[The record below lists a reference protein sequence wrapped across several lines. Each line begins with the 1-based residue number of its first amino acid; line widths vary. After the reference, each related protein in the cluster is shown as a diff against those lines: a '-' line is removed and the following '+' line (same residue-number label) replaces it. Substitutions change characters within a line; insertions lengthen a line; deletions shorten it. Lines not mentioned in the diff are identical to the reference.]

1 MAEKPSRRQPASDF
15 NWQSHA
21 RCRGLPTEMF
31 FASDG
36 ERGQLRAASEERAKR
51 VCRSCPVQRD
61 CLRYAVVS
69 VEAWGVW
76 GATTPRE
83 RALVIR
89 GQPNQ
94 PTGHHPAE
102 VWQDHSA

>member
-1 MAEKPSRRQPASDF
+1 METRETQRHRHTRRPCAEDF
-15 NWQSHA
+15 EWQLYA

-36 ERGQLRAASEERAKR
+36 ERGQVRAAREERAKN

-61 CLRYAVVS
+61 CLRYAVTS
-69 VEAWGVW
+69 VQAWGVW

-83 RALVIR
+83 RQVD
-89 GQPNQ
+89 
-94 PTGHHPAE
+94 
-102 VWQDHSA
+102 VWQDHVS